1 MRAVK
6 AWKPATVRGKR
17 SWDDQVFFK
26 SLDDQFGRKKSLS
39 PKQVGAL
46 KKMLRR
52 YADQVPG
59 YDAKL
64 EELNLLP
71 RAETAPKK
79 DA

>member
-1 MRAVK
+1 M
-6 AWKPATVRGKR
+6 RGKR

-26 SLDDQFGRKKSLS
+26 SLDEQFGRKKSLS

-59 YDAKL
+59 YDEKIQ
-64 EELNLLP
+64 ELGLLP
-71 RAETAPKK
+71 RAVTAPKE